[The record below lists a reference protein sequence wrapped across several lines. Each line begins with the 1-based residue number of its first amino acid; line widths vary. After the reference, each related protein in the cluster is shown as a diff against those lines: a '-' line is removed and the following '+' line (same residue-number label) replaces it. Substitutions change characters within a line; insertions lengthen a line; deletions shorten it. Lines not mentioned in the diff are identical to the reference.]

1 MSRVGVTIVY
11 RDALFAEGLAS
22 LLRANGA
29 VEVFGVVAEG
39 VPALDHVRTMRPS
52 VVILE
57 GDPSKGEDQA
67 FLRRLLETTPCVV
80 EVGLNCEV
88 AAVHQRAQVH
98 HSRRFVD
105 LVARL
110 ARRAQLAQEG
120 RKSHDRH
127 TGPARPSHQSRV
139 EEEEEESRCAG

>member
-52 VVILE
+52 VVIRE
-57 GDPSKGEDQA
+57 GDPSEGEDPA

-88 AAVHQRAQVH
+88 AAVHQCAQVNPAGLGLDAGEGVVARH
-98 HSRRFVD
+98 VVD
-105 LVARL
+105 LRRSQERL
-110 ARRAQLAQEG
+110 G
-120 RKSHDRH
+120 RYAAK
-127 TGPARPSHQSRV
+127 V
-139 EEEEEESRCAG
+139 NAGAA